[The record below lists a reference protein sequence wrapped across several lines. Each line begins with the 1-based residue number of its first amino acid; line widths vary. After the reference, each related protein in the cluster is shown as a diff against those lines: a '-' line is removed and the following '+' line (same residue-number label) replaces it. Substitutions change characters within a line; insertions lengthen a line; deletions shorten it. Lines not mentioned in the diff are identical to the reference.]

1 MRRPAQ
7 CGRGDRS
14 ARLAEGRRMV
24 KELEQYTRVRYT
36 AAVKAA
42 EWSSECAFLM
52 PAPCASL
59 VWRVDRAVCL
69 ASDTPIQSSLWSA
82 EAGLSEDCRVRE
94 ERMEAADSRPFKK
107 FPLLMASGAPTMEC
121 TSVNKD

>member
-1 MRRPAQ
+1 MTEREGERKRET
-7 CGRGDRS
+7 GR
-14 ARLAEGRRMV
+14 
-24 KELEQYTRVRYT
+24 KEAL
-36 AAVKAA
+36 
-42 EWSSECAFLM
+42 SSSLLSST
-52 PAPCASL
+52 ASL
-59 VWRVDRAVCL
+59 VQRVDPTACL